1 MYREL
6 KADEL
11 KLNIDIKKFGVNS
24 TKNIE
29 PLKNIIGQDV
39 AAEALKFGLNIKTKG
54 FNIFMI
60 GVPGTGK
67 TTFAKKYAKEIAK
80 TEPVPNDL
88 CYVYNFENPKCP
100 KLIKLKAGVGKE
112 FKEEFEELIHV
123 LSIEIPHAFSSEDFE
138 GEKERIIKS
147 YQDKRDEVI
156 KRMTAEAK
164 EFDFGVKMS
173 SGGIYFLPI
182 IDGKTITEEDFEDL
196 TQEQKEEIS
205 KRSETVQLKASSVM
219 REIKELERD
228 AKKEMEEEEYNIGLF
243 AVGHYFRPL
252 QDKYADNDIISEY
265 LGKVK
270 EDILTNIEEFADDAG
285 EEDENMQLMAPWLA
299 RRTVDDITEKYKVNL
314 IVDNSKLEGA
324 PVIIDYNPTY
334 ANLIGEVEYDNEYG
348 NFTTDYMKI
357 KPGILHK
364 ANGGYLILSV
374 NDLLSNPYAWETLK
388 RVIKTGKIII
398 EPLKEYQLGGI
409 SVTTIKPEPVDCHVK
424 IILIGT
430 SYYYELLNEAD
441 DDFLKFFR
449 ICPIFDYEMNADD
462 KNIYQVAQFIK
473 NYTMK
478 DNTLDFDASGI
489 NEVIRYAARVSERRD
504 KLTTRF
510 CILNDILAEADSW
523 ARADNADIIK
533 DIHVKKAISKK
544 IERMGLYERKLD
556 EMIMENEILI
566 DTNGACI
573 GQING
578 LAVMDMGEY
587 SFGKPTRITATS
599 YLGKAGIVNIE
610 KEAEMSGS
618 IHDKG
623 IQVLTGYLGQTYAQ
637 EFPLSL
643 SCRICFEQNYNGIDG
658 DSASSTE
665 LYAVISSLSE
675 IPLSQEIAVTGS
687 INQKG
692 EIQPIGGV
700 TYKVEGFYNIC
711 KKRGLTGNQGVIIPE
726 QNIKDLVLNEDV
738 LDAINNGTFHIYPIK
753 NINEGLE
760 ILTGKTAGK
769 KSAKGKFSPTTI
781 HGRVMKKLRDY
792 HKKAMEDVD

>member
-1 MYREL
+1 
-6 KADEL
+6 
-11 KLNIDIKKFGVNS
+11 
-24 TKNIE
+24 
-29 PLKNIIGQDV
+29 
-39 AAEALKFGLNIKTKG
+39 
-54 FNIFMI
+54 
-60 GVPGTGK
+60 
-67 TTFAKKYAKEIAK
+67 
-80 TEPVPNDL
+80 
-88 CYVYNFENPKCP
+88 
-100 KLIKLKAGVGKE
+100 
-112 FKEEFEELIHV
+112 
-123 LSIEIPHAFSSEDFE
+123 
-138 GEKERIIKS
+138 
-147 YQDKRDEVI
+147 
-156 KRMTAEAK
+156 
-164 EFDFGVKMS
+164 MS

-449 ICPIFDYEMNADD
+449 I
-462 KNIYQVAQFIK
+462 
-473 NYTMK
+473 
-478 DNTLDFDASGI
+478 S
-489 NEVIRYAARVSERRD
+489 
-504 KLTTRF
+504 
-510 CILNDILAEADSW
+510 
-523 ARADNADIIK
+523 
-533 DIHVKKAISKK
+533 
-544 IERMGLYERKLD
+544 
-556 EMIMENEILI
+556 
-566 DTNGACI
+566 
-573 GQING
+573 
-578 LAVMDMGEY
+578 
-587 SFGKPTRITATS
+587 
-599 YLGKAGIVNIE
+599 
-610 KEAEMSGS
+610 
-618 IHDKG
+618 
-623 IQVLTGYLGQTYAQ
+623 
-637 EFPLSL
+637 
-643 SCRICFEQNYNGIDG
+643 
-658 DSASSTE
+658 
-665 LYAVISSLSE
+665 
-675 IPLSQEIAVTGS
+675 
-687 INQKG
+687 
-692 EIQPIGGV
+692 
-700 TYKVEGFYNIC
+700 
-711 KKRGLTGNQGVIIPE
+711 
-726 QNIKDLVLNEDV
+726 
-738 LDAINNGTFHIYPIK
+738 
-753 NINEGLE
+753 
-760 ILTGKTAGK
+760 
-769 KSAKGKFSPTTI
+769 
-781 HGRVMKKLRDY
+781 MKK
-792 HKKAMEDVD
+792 